1 MTDALEYK
9 FRLIS
14 IQYLI
19 LELKELCLET
29 FYFLIKV
36 LFETIC
42 DVELLVEWAFEFFGL
57 IFFFLFVIFF
67 VCAFIKKRDPTKIN

>member
-57 IFFFLFVIFF
+57 IFFFPICYLFCMCIHQ
-67 VCAFIKKRDPTKIN
+67 KTGPY